1 MRNMI
6 APFSDV
12 APELL
17 SRGADPDVQDKYG
30 HSPLHRAASKGL
42 EKMTEILLQ
51 VFPLI
56 LDNKPIR
63 IFSIMPLHLAEI
75 TKEIHLYT
83 WLVKKIDYPQ
93 LIFYWIWETLTQPH

>member
-1 MRNMI
+1 MQEQTMAKFPCIMLPVKIIHVRSCVTKKYTPKHRSI
-6 APFSDV
+6 QFLDV

-51 VFPLI
+51 VCSMLCI
-56 LDNKPIR
+56 L
-63 IFSIMPLHLAEI
+63 LLG
-75 TKEIHLYT
+75 
-83 WLVKKIDYPQ
+83 
-93 LIFYWIWETLTQPH
+93 

>member
-75 TKEIHLYT
+75 IKEIHHYT

-93 LIFYWIWETLTQPH
+93 LIFYWIWETLIRLL